1 MLDVKNISYSISN
14 RKLFENAS
22 FSIPSGYHVGLVGKN
37 GIGKTTLFNL
47 IDKNLLLDEGEIN
60 LQKRKKISVLQQEI
74 PNTNL
79 SILDYV
85 LSTDSETQLLI
96 EEFENSKD
104 QNRIIELSS
113 ILDEKNAYKDEWK
126 ASYILSGLGF
136 KKDDQ
141 SKKINE
147 LSGGWRNRVGLAAT
161 LYSDPDLLLLDEP
174 TNHLDFESVVW
185 FENFLRE
192 FKGTFIMISHDR
204 QVLNS
209 TVDHILHV
217 ENHNLNLYTGNYDQF
232 ESQFAQKSLA
242 QEAMF
247 KKQQAFKQRVMK
259 FVDRFGAKAT
269 KAKQAQSRL
278 RSLEK
283 IDMVDAIISDRT
295 ISFSFP
301 KPNNLGTSMLTI
313 NKVDAGYDE
322 IPVLKNINLS
332 ISNDSRIALV
342 GANGN
347 GKSTLIKLIAG
358 NLDPMKG
365 SIIKKKNLKIGYFAQ
380 HQADELDLDKTG
392 YQVLSEIDPEKPD
405 LFIRGVLGRF
415 GFDKQKSETRIEN
428 LSGGEKTRLLFCL
441 MSYHSPDLLLMDE
454 PTNHLDI
461 DSRLSL
467 INSLNEF
474 EGAIILVSHDKD
486 IIEKVAEQI
495 LLVKDSKVNLFVDD
509 ISDYEDILKDELKPN
524 KGHKNKNNYDSNK
537 KSRKIENKIN
547 KLIVI
552 KKELEDKMSSLENI
566 DKFELLEELS
576 NNYNKIKEDISCLLY
591 TSPSPRDRG

>member
-22 FSIPSGYHVGLVGKN
+22 FNIPSGYHVGLVGKN

-136 KKDDQ
+136 NKDDQ

-185 FENFLRE
+185 FENFLKE

-283 IDMVDAIISDRT
+283 IDMIDAIISDRT

-322 IPVLKNINLS
+322 IPILKNINLS

-495 LLVKDSKVNLFVDD
+495 LIVKDSQVNLFVDD
-509 ISDYEDILKDELKPN
+509 ISDYEDILKDDLKPN

-552 KKELEDKMSSLENI
+552 KKELEDKMGSLENI
-566 DKFELLEELS
+566 DNFELLEELS
-576 NNYNKIKEDISCLLY
+576 NSYNKIKEEISDLENEWIDN
-591 TSPSPRDRG
+591 SS

>member
-60 LQKRKKISVLQQEI
+60 LQKRKKISLLQQEI

-174 TNHLDFESVVW
+174 TNHLDFESVIW
-185 FENFLRE
+185 FENFLKE

-313 NKVDAGYDE
+313 NKVDAGYDG
-322 IPVLKNINLS
+322 IPILKNINLS

-380 HQADELDLDKTG
+380 HQADELDLEKTG

-495 LLVKDSKVNLFVDD
+495 LLVKDGQVNLFVDD

-524 KGHKNKNNYDSNK
+524 KGNKNKNIYESNK

-566 DKFELLEELS
+566 DNFELLEELS
-576 NNYNKIKEDISCLLY
+576 NSYNKIKKEILDLENEWIDNS
-591 TSPSPRDRG
+591 S

>member
-22 FSIPSGYHVGLVGKN
+22 FNIPSGYHVGLVGKN

-60 LQKRKKISVLQQEI
+60 LQKTKKISILQQEI

-185 FENFLRE
+185 FENFLKE

-242 QEAMF
+242 HEAMF
-247 KKQQAFKQRVMK
+247 KKQQAFKQKVMK

-358 NLDPMKG
+358 NLEPMKG
-365 SIIKKKNLKIGYFAQ
+365 NIIKKRNLKIGYFAQ
-380 HQADELDLDKTG
+380 HQADELDLEKTG

-415 GFDKQKSETRIEN
+415 GFDKQKSETKIEN

-486 IIEKVAEQI
+486 IIEKVADQI
-495 LLVKDSKVNLFVDD
+495 LVIKDSQVNLFMDD
-509 ISDYEDILKDELKPN
+509 ISDYEDILKDELRPS
-524 KGHKNKNNYDSNK
+524 KGNKNKNSYDSNK
-537 KSRKIENKIN
+537 KSRKIENQIN
-547 KLIVI
+547 KLIVM
-552 KKELEDKMSSLENI
+552 KEELEEKMSSLENI
-566 DKFELLEELS
+566 DNFQLLEELS
-576 NNYNKIKEDISCLLY
+576 NKYNDIKKEISNLENEWIDN
-591 TSPSPRDRG
+591 SS

>member
-185 FENFLRE
+185 FENFLKE

-380 HQADELDLDKTG
+380 HQADELDLEKTG

-495 LLVKDSKVNLFVDD
+495 LLVKDGQVNLFVDD

-566 DKFELLEELS
+566 DNFELLEELS
-576 NNYNKIKEDISCLLY
+576 NNYNKIKEDISNLENEWVDN
-591 TSPSPRDRG
+591 SS

>member
-22 FSIPSGYHVGLVGKN
+22 FNIPSGYHVGLVGKN

-185 FENFLRE
+185 FENFLKE

-283 IDMVDAIISDRT
+283 IDMIDAIISDRT

-322 IPVLKNINLS
+322 IPILKNINLS

-380 HQADELDLDKTG
+380 HQADELDLEKTG

-495 LLVKDSKVNLFVDD
+495 LLVKDSQVNLFVDD
-509 ISDYEDILKDELKPN
+509 ISDYEDILKDDLKPN

-552 KKELEDKMSSLENI
+552 KKELEDKMGSLENI
-566 DKFELLEELS
+566 DNFELLEELS
-576 NNYNKIKEDISCLLY
+576 NSYNKIKEEISDLENEWIDN
-591 TSPSPRDRG
+591 SS

>member
-1 MLDVKNISYSISN
+1 
-14 RKLFENAS
+14 
-22 FSIPSGYHVGLVGKN
+22 
-37 GIGKTTLFNL
+37 
-47 IDKNLLLDEGEIN
+47 
-60 LQKRKKISVLQQEI
+60 
-74 PNTNL
+74 
-79 SILDYV
+79 
-85 LSTDSETQLLI
+85 
-96 EEFENSKD
+96 
-104 QNRIIELSS
+104 
-113 ILDEKNAYKDEWK
+113 
-126 ASYILSGLGF
+126 
-136 KKDDQ
+136 
-141 SKKINE
+141 
-147 LSGGWRNRVGLAAT
+147 
-161 LYSDPDLLLLDEP
+161 
-174 TNHLDFESVVW
+174 
-185 FENFLRE
+185 
-192 FKGTFIMISHDR
+192 
-204 QVLNS
+204 
-209 TVDHILHV
+209 
-217 ENHNLNLYTGNYDQF
+217 
-232 ESQFAQKSLA
+232 
-242 QEAMF
+242 
-247 KKQQAFKQRVMK
+247 
-259 FVDRFGAKAT
+259 
-269 KAKQAQSRL
+269 
-278 RSLEK
+278 
-283 IDMVDAIISDRT
+283 
-295 ISFSFP
+295 
-301 KPNNLGTSMLTI
+301 MLTI
-313 NKVDAGYDE
+313 NKVDAGYNE
-322 IPVLKNINLS
+322 IPILKNINLS

-552 KKELEDKMSSLENI
+552 KKELEDKMGSLENI
-566 DKFELLEELS
+566 DNFELLEELS
-576 NNYNKIKEDISCLLY
+576 NKYNKIKEELSDLENEWIDNS
-591 TSPSPRDRG
+591 S

>member
-22 FSIPSGYHVGLVGKN
+22 FNIPSGYHVGLVGKN

-185 FENFLRE
+185 FENFLKE

-322 IPVLKNINLS
+322 IPILKNINLS

-380 HQADELDLDKTG
+380 HQADELDLEKTG

-454 PTNHLDI
+454 PSNHLDI

-537 KSRKIENKIN
+537 KIRKIENKIN

-566 DKFELLEELS
+566 DNFELLEELS
-576 NNYNKIKEDISCLLY
+576 NKYNKIKEEISDLENEWIDN
-591 TSPSPRDRG
+591 SS

>member
-22 FSIPSGYHVGLVGKN
+22 FNIPSGYHVGLVGKN

-185 FENFLRE
+185 FENFLKE
-192 FKGTFIMISHDR
+192 FNGTFIMISHDR

-380 HQADELDLDKTG
+380 HQADELDLEKTG

-495 LLVKDSKVNLFVDD
+495 LLVKDGQVNLFVDD

-524 KGHKNKNNYDSNK
+524 KGHKNKNIYESNK

-566 DKFELLEELS
+566 DNFELLEELS
-576 NNYNKIKEDISCLLY
+576 NSYNKIKKEILDLENEWIDNS
-591 TSPSPRDRG
+591 S

>member
-22 FSIPSGYHVGLVGKN
+22 FNIPSGYHVGLVGKN

-60 LQKRKKISVLQQEI
+60 LQKGKKISVLQQEI

-232 ESQFAQKSLA
+232 ESQFAQKTLA

-313 NKVDAGYDE
+313 NKVDAGYNE
-322 IPVLKNINLS
+322 IPILKNINLS

-566 DKFELLEELS
+566 DNFELLEELS
-576 NNYNKIKEDISCLLY
+576 NKYNKIKEEISDLENEWIDN
-591 TSPSPRDRG
+591 SS

>member
-22 FSIPSGYHVGLVGKN
+22 FNIPSGYHVGLVGKN

-185 FENFLRE
+185 FENFLKE

-283 IDMVDAIISDRT
+283 IDMIDAIISDRT

-380 HQADELDLDKTG
+380 HQADELDLEKTG

-495 LLVKDSKVNLFVDD
+495 LIVKDSQVNLFVDD
-509 ISDYEDILKDELKPN
+509 ISDYEDILKDDLKPN

-552 KKELEDKMSSLENI
+552 KKELEDKMISLENI
-566 DKFELLEELS
+566 DNFELLEELS
-576 NNYNKIKEDISCLLY
+576 NSYNKIKEEISDLENEWIDN
-591 TSPSPRDRG
+591 SS

>member
-60 LQKRKKISVLQQEI
+60 LQKRKKISLLQQEI

-174 TNHLDFESVVW
+174 TNHLDFESVIW
-185 FENFLRE
+185 FENFLKE

-301 KPNNLGTSMLTI
+301 KPNNLGTSMLPI
-313 NKVDAGYDE
+313 NKVDAGYDG
-322 IPVLKNINLS
+322 IPILKNINLS

-380 HQADELDLDKTG
+380 HQADELDLEKTG

-495 LLVKDSKVNLFVDD
+495 LLVKDSQVNLFVDD

-524 KGHKNKNNYDSNK
+524 KGNKNKNIYESNK

-566 DKFELLEELS
+566 DNFELLEELS
-576 NNYNKIKEDISCLLY
+576 NSYNKIKKEILDLENEWIDNS
-591 TSPSPRDRG
+591 S

>member
-22 FSIPSGYHVGLVGKN
+22 FNIPSGYHVGLVGKN

-60 LQKRKKISVLQQEI
+60 LQKRKKISVLQQDI

-185 FENFLRE
+185 FENFLKE

-232 ESQFAQKSLA
+232 ESQFAQKTLA

-313 NKVDAGYDE
+313 NKVDAGYNE
-322 IPVLKNINLS
+322 IPILKNINLS

-524 KGHKNKNNYDSNK
+524 KGHKNKNSYESNK

-566 DKFELLEELS
+566 DNFELLEELS
-576 NNYNKIKEDISCLLY
+576 NKYNKIKEEISDLENEWIDN
-591 TSPSPRDRG
+591 SS

>member
-247 KKQQAFKQRVMK
+247 KKQQAFKQRVMN

-380 HQADELDLDKTG
+380 HQADELDLEKTG

-495 LLVKDSKVNLFVDD
+495 LLVKDGQVNLFVDD

-524 KGHKNKNNYDSNK
+524 KGHKNKNSYESNK

-566 DKFELLEELS
+566 DNFELLEELS
-576 NNYNKIKEDISCLLY
+576 NNYNKIKEDISNLENEWVDN
-591 TSPSPRDRG
+591 SS

>member
-185 FENFLRE
+185 FENFLKE

-313 NKVDAGYDE
+313 NKVDAGYDG

-380 HQADELDLDKTG
+380 HQADELDLEKTG

-486 IIEKVAEQI
+486 IIAKVAEQI
-495 LLVKDSKVNLFVDD
+495 LLVKDSQVNLFVDD

-524 KGHKNKNNYDSNK
+524 KGNKNKNIYESNK

-566 DKFELLEELS
+566 DNFELLEELS
-576 NNYNKIKEDISCLLY
+576 NSYNKIKKEILDLENEWIDNS
-591 TSPSPRDRG
+591 S

>member
-22 FSIPSGYHVGLVGKN
+22 FNIPSGYHVGLVGKN

-60 LQKRKKISVLQQEI
+60 LQKTKKISILQQEI

-185 FENFLRE
+185 FENFLKE

-217 ENHNLNLYTGNYDQF
+217 ENQNLNLYTGNYDQF

-242 QEAMF
+242 HEAMF
-247 KKQQAFKQRVMK
+247 KKQQAFKQKVMK

-358 NLDPMKG
+358 NLEPMKG
-365 SIIKKKNLKIGYFAQ
+365 NIIKKRNLKIGYFAQ
-380 HQADELDLDKTG
+380 HQADELDLEKTG

-415 GFDKQKSETRIEN
+415 GFDKQKSETKIEN

-486 IIEKVAEQI
+486 IIEKVADQI
-495 LLVKDSKVNLFVDD
+495 LVIKDSQVNLFMDD
-509 ISDYEDILKDELKPN
+509 ISDYEDILKDELRPS
-524 KGHKNKNNYDSNK
+524 KGNKNKNSYDSNK
-537 KSRKIENKIN
+537 KSRKIENQIN
-547 KLIVI
+547 KLIVM
-552 KKELEDKMSSLENI
+552 KEELEEKMSSLENI
-566 DKFELLEELS
+566 DNFQLLEELS
-576 NNYNKIKEDISCLLY
+576 NKYNDIKKEISNLENEWIDN
-591 TSPSPRDRG
+591 SS

>member
-185 FENFLRE
+185 FENFLKE

-283 IDMVDAIISDRT
+283 IDMIDAIISDRT

-322 IPVLKNINLS
+322 IPILKNINLS

-380 HQADELDLDKTG
+380 HQADELDLEKTG

-495 LLVKDSKVNLFVDD
+495 LLVKDSQVNLFVDD

-524 KGHKNKNNYDSNK
+524 KGNKNKNIYESNK

-552 KKELEDKMSSLENI
+552 KKELEDKMGSLENI
-566 DKFELLEELS
+566 DNFELLEELS
-576 NNYNKIKEDISCLLY
+576 NSYNKIKEEISDLENEWIDN
-591 TSPSPRDRG
+591 SS

>member
-22 FSIPSGYHVGLVGKN
+22 FNIPSGYHVGLVGKN

-313 NKVDAGYDE
+313 NKVDAGYNE
-322 IPVLKNINLS
+322 IPILKNINLS

-495 LLVKDSKVNLFVDD
+495 LIVKDSQVNLFVDD

-566 DKFELLEELS
+566 DNFELLEELS
-576 NNYNKIKEDISCLLY
+576 NKYNKIKEEISDLENEWIDN
-591 TSPSPRDRG
+591 SS

>member
-185 FENFLRE
+185 FENFLKE

-313 NKVDAGYDE
+313 NKVDAGYDG

-380 HQADELDLDKTG
+380 HQADELDLEKTG

-495 LLVKDSKVNLFVDD
+495 LLVKDSQVNLFVDD

-524 KGHKNKNNYDSNK
+524 KDNKNKNIYESNK

-566 DKFELLEELS
+566 DNFELLEELS
-576 NNYNKIKEDISCLLY
+576 NSYNKIKKEILDLENEWIDNS
-591 TSPSPRDRG
+591 S

>member
-22 FSIPSGYHVGLVGKN
+22 FNIPSGYHVGLVGKN

-185 FENFLRE
+185 FENFLKE

-283 IDMVDAIISDRT
+283 IDMIDAIISDRT

-322 IPVLKNINLS
+322 IPILKNINLS

-380 HQADELDLDKTG
+380 HQADELDLEKTG

-495 LLVKDSKVNLFVDD
+495 LLVKDSQVNLFVDD

-524 KGHKNKNNYDSNK
+524 KGNKNKNIYESNK

-566 DKFELLEELS
+566 DNFELLEELS
-576 NNYNKIKEDISCLLY
+576 NNYNKIKEDISNLENEWVDN
-591 TSPSPRDRG
+591 SS

>member
-22 FSIPSGYHVGLVGKN
+22 FNIPSGYHVGLVGKN

-185 FENFLRE
+185 FENFLKE

-283 IDMVDAIISDRT
+283 IDMIDAIISDRT

-322 IPVLKNINLS
+322 IPILKNINLS

-380 HQADELDLDKTG
+380 HQADELDLEKTG

-495 LLVKDSKVNLFVDD
+495 LIVKDSQVNLFVDD

-524 KGHKNKNNYDSNK
+524 KGNKNKNIYESNK

-552 KKELEDKMSSLENI
+552 KKELEDKMGSLENI
-566 DKFELLEELS
+566 DNFELLEELS
-576 NNYNKIKEDISCLLY
+576 NSYNKIKEEISDLENEWIDN
-591 TSPSPRDRG
+591 SS

>member
-22 FSIPSGYHVGLVGKN
+22 FNIPSGYHVGLVGKN

-185 FENFLRE
+185 FENFLKE

-322 IPVLKNINLS
+322 IPILKNINLS

-380 HQADELDLDKTG
+380 HQADELDLEKTG

-495 LLVKDSKVNLFVDD
+495 LIVKDSQVNLFVDD
-509 ISDYEDILKDELKPN
+509 ISDYEDILKDDLKPN

-552 KKELEDKMSSLENI
+552 KKELEDKMGSLENI
-566 DKFELLEELS
+566 DNFELLEELS
-576 NNYNKIKEDISCLLY
+576 NSYNKIKEEISDLENEWIDN
-591 TSPSPRDRG
+591 SS

>member
-22 FSIPSGYHVGLVGKN
+22 FNIPSGYHVGLVGKN

-136 KKDDQ
+136 NKDDQ

-283 IDMVDAIISDRT
+283 IDMIDAIISDRT

-322 IPVLKNINLS
+322 IPILKNINLS

-380 HQADELDLDKTG
+380 HQADELDLEKTG

-552 KKELEDKMSSLENI
+552 KKELEDKMGSLENI
-566 DKFELLEELS
+566 DNFELLEELS
-576 NNYNKIKEDISCLLY
+576 NSYNKIKEEISDLENEWIDN
-591 TSPSPRDRG
+591 SS

>member
-22 FSIPSGYHVGLVGKN
+22 FNIPSGYHVGLVGKN

-232 ESQFAQKSLA
+232 ESQFAQKTLA

-301 KPNNLGTSMLTI
+301 KPNNLGTSMLTV

-322 IPVLKNINLS
+322 IPILKNINLS

-566 DKFELLEELS
+566 DNFELLEELS
-576 NNYNKIKEDISCLLY
+576 NKYNKIKEEISDLENEWIDN
-591 TSPSPRDRG
+591 SS

>member
-22 FSIPSGYHVGLVGKN
+22 FNIPSGYHVGLVGKN

-136 KKDDQ
+136 NKDDQ

-185 FENFLRE
+185 FENFLKE

-232 ESQFAQKSLA
+232 ESQFAQKTLA

-283 IDMVDAIISDRT
+283 IDMIDAIISDRT

-313 NKVDAGYDE
+313 NKVDAGYNE
-322 IPVLKNINLS
+322 IPILKNINLS

-566 DKFELLEELS
+566 DNFELLEELS
-576 NNYNKIKEDISCLLY
+576 NKYNKIKEEISDLENEWIDN
-591 TSPSPRDRG
+591 SS

>member
-22 FSIPSGYHVGLVGKN
+22 FNIPSGYHVGLVGKN

-232 ESQFAQKSLA
+232 ESQFAQKTLA

-313 NKVDAGYDE
+313 NKVDAGYNE
-322 IPVLKNINLS
+322 IPILKNINLS

-537 KSRKIENKIN
+537 KSRKIEKLAVHFKKFKKDKHSTMGLSKSVNRRKKLLSYLKRKKPDSYEKI
-547 KLIVI
+547 I
-552 KKELEDKMSSLENI
+552 KQLSLR
-566 DKFELLEELS
+566 K
-576 NNYNKIKEDISCLLY
+576 
-591 TSPSPRDRG
+591 

>member
-185 FENFLRE
+185 FENFLKE

-313 NKVDAGYDE
+313 NKVDAGYDG

-380 HQADELDLDKTG
+380 HQADELDLEKTG

-495 LLVKDSKVNLFVDD
+495 LLVKDSQVNLFVDD

-524 KGHKNKNNYDSNK
+524 KGNKNKNIYESNK

-566 DKFELLEELS
+566 DNFELLEELS
-576 NNYNKIKEDISCLLY
+576 NSYNKIKKEILDLENEWIDNS
-591 TSPSPRDRG
+591 S

>member
-185 FENFLRE
+185 FENFLKE

-380 HQADELDLDKTG
+380 HQADELDLEKTG

-495 LLVKDSKVNLFVDD
+495 LLVKDGQVNLFVDD

-566 DKFELLEELS
+566 DNFELLEELS
-576 NNYNKIKEDISCLLY
+576 NSYNKIKKEILDLENEWIDNS
-591 TSPSPRDRG
+591 S

>member
-22 FSIPSGYHVGLVGKN
+22 FNIPSGYHVGLVGKN

-60 LQKRKKISVLQQEI
+60 LQKTKKISILQQEI

-185 FENFLRE
+185 FENFLKE

-204 QVLNS
+204 QVLNNA
-209 TVDHILHV
+209 VDHILHV

-242 QEAMF
+242 HEAMF
-247 KKQQAFKQRVMK
+247 KKQQAFKQKVMK

-358 NLDPMKG
+358 NLEPMKG
-365 SIIKKKNLKIGYFAQ
+365 NIIKKRNLKIGYFAQ
-380 HQADELDLDKTG
+380 HQADELDLEKTG

-415 GFDKQKSETRIEN
+415 GFDKQKSETKIEN

-486 IIEKVAEQI
+486 IIEKVADQI
-495 LLVKDSKVNLFVDD
+495 LVIKDSQVNLFMDD
-509 ISDYEDILKDELKPN
+509 ISDYEDILKDELRPS
-524 KGHKNKNNYDSNK
+524 KGNKNKNSYDSNK
-537 KSRKIENKIN
+537 KSRKIENQIN
-547 KLIVI
+547 KLIVM
-552 KKELEDKMSSLENI
+552 KEELEEKMSSLENI
-566 DKFELLEELS
+566 DNFQLLEELS
-576 NNYNKIKEDISCLLY
+576 NKYNDIKKEISDLENEWIDN
-591 TSPSPRDRG
+591 SS

>member
-141 SKKINE
+141 SKKIYE

-185 FENFLRE
+185 FENFLKE

-313 NKVDAGYDE
+313 NKVDAGYDG

-380 HQADELDLDKTG
+380 HQADELDLEKTG

-495 LLVKDSKVNLFVDD
+495 LLVKDSQVNLFVDD

-524 KGHKNKNNYDSNK
+524 KGNKNKNIYESNK

-566 DKFELLEELS
+566 DNFELLEELS
-576 NNYNKIKEDISCLLY
+576 NSYNKIKKEILDLENEWIDNS
-591 TSPSPRDRG
+591 S

>member
-22 FSIPSGYHVGLVGKN
+22 FNIPSGYHVGLVGKN

-313 NKVDAGYDE
+313 NKVDAGYNE
-322 IPVLKNINLS
+322 IPILKNINLS

-524 KGHKNKNNYDSNK
+524 KGHKNKNSYESNK

-566 DKFELLEELS
+566 DNFELLEELS
-576 NNYNKIKEDISCLLY
+576 NNYNKIKEDISNLENEWVDN
-591 TSPSPRDRG
+591 SS

>member
-22 FSIPSGYHVGLVGKN
+22 FNIPSGYHVGLVGKN

-232 ESQFAQKSLA
+232 ESQFAQKTLA

-313 NKVDAGYDE
+313 NKVDAGYNE
-322 IPVLKNINLS
+322 IPILKNINLS

-495 LLVKDSKVNLFVDD
+495 LLVKDSQVNLFVDD

-524 KGHKNKNNYDSNK
+524 KGNKNKNIYESNK

-566 DKFELLEELS
+566 DNFELLEELS
-576 NNYNKIKEDISCLLY
+576 NKYNKIKEEISDLENEWIDN
-591 TSPSPRDRG
+591 SS

>member
-22 FSIPSGYHVGLVGKN
+22 FNIPSGYHVGLVGKN

-185 FENFLRE
+185 FENFLKE

-313 NKVDAGYDE
+313 NKVDAGYNE
-322 IPVLKNINLS
+322 IPILKNINLS

-495 LLVKDSKVNLFVDD
+495 LIVKDSQVNLFVDD
-509 ISDYEDILKDELKPN
+509 ISDYEDILKDDLKPN

-552 KKELEDKMSSLENI
+552 KKELEDKMGSLENI
-566 DKFELLEELS
+566 DNFELLEELS
-576 NNYNKIKEDISCLLY
+576 NSYNKIKEEISDLENEWIDN
-591 TSPSPRDRG
+591 SS

>member
-22 FSIPSGYHVGLVGKN
+22 FNIPSGYHVGLVGKN

-232 ESQFAQKSLA
+232 ESQFAQKTLA

-322 IPVLKNINLS
+322 IPILKNINLS

-552 KKELEDKMSSLENI
+552 KKELEDKMGSLENI
-566 DKFELLEELS
+566 DNFELLEELS
-576 NNYNKIKEDISCLLY
+576 NSYNKIKEEISDLENEWIDN
-591 TSPSPRDRG
+591 SS

>member
-174 TNHLDFESVVW
+174 TNHLDFESVIW
-185 FENFLRE
+185 FENFLKE

-313 NKVDAGYDE
+313 NKVDAGYDG
-322 IPVLKNINLS
+322 IPILKNINLS

-380 HQADELDLDKTG
+380 HQADELDLEKTG

-495 LLVKDSKVNLFVDD
+495 LLVKDSQVNLFVDD

-524 KGHKNKNNYDSNK
+524 KGNKNKNIYESNK

-566 DKFELLEELS
+566 DNFELLEELS
-576 NNYNKIKEDISCLLY
+576 NSYNKIKKEILDLENEWIDNS
-591 TSPSPRDRG
+591 S

>member
-60 LQKRKKISVLQQEI
+60 LQKRKKISLLQQEI

-185 FENFLRE
+185 FENFLKE

-313 NKVDAGYDE
+313 NKVDAGYYE
-322 IPVLKNINLS
+322 IPVLRNINLS

-380 HQADELDLDKTG
+380 HQADELDLEKTG

-495 LLVKDSKVNLFVDD
+495 LLVKDSQVNLFVDD
-509 ISDYEDILKDELKPN
+509 ISDYEKILKDELKPN
-524 KGHKNKNNYDSNK
+524 KGHKNKNTYESNK

-566 DKFELLEELS
+566 DNFELLEELS
-576 NNYNKIKEDISCLLY
+576 NSYNKIKEEISDLENEWIDN
-591 TSPSPRDRG
+591 SS

>member
-22 FSIPSGYHVGLVGKN
+22 FNIPSGYHVGLVGKN

-136 KKDDQ
+136 NKDDQ

-232 ESQFAQKSLA
+232 ESQFAQKTLA

-313 NKVDAGYDE
+313 NKVDAGYNE
-322 IPVLKNINLS
+322 IPILKNINLS

-566 DKFELLEELS
+566 DNFELLEELS
-576 NNYNKIKEDISCLLY
+576 NSYNKIKEEISDLENEWIDN
-591 TSPSPRDRG
+591 SS

>member
-22 FSIPSGYHVGLVGKN
+22 FNIPSGYHVGLVGKN

-185 FENFLRE
+185 FENFLKE

-283 IDMVDAIISDRT
+283 IDMIDAIISDRT

-322 IPVLKNINLS
+322 IPILKNINLS

-380 HQADELDLDKTG
+380 HQADELDLEKTG

-467 INSLNEF
+467 INSLNEI

-495 LLVKDSKVNLFVDD
+495 LIVKDSQVNLFVDD
-509 ISDYEDILKDELKPN
+509 ISDYEDILKDDLKPN

-552 KKELEDKMSSLENI
+552 KKDLEDKMGSLENI
-566 DKFELLEELS
+566 DNFELLEELS
-576 NNYNKIKEDISCLLY
+576 NSYNKIKEEISDLENEWIDN
-591 TSPSPRDRG
+591 SS